1 MVAGSIRPRH
11 KRAREAANIGR
22 DTLNCLM
29 TGTKRR
35 RPQKKIAT
43 TLIAVVILMIMLIYE
58 AISGAKLLPDAPSD
72 SADSGSPNSPT
83 SVVADA
89 WYSVYFT
96 DPSGT
101 GATSARGGADEA
113 LATAIDN
120 ARLSVD
126 MAIYDFDLA
135 NVRIALVNAH
145 RRGVTVRIVT
155 DSDNLDEPEIQALKD
170 AGIPV
175 LGDRREGLMHDKF
188 VVIDRMEVWTGSM
201 NFTFNDAYKNN
212 NNLIRVRSSR
222 LAQDYLTEFSEMFTD
237 DEFGPRS
244 PANTPY
250 STLSVDSSQLEV
262 YFSPDDGTAGHLI
275 DLINAARQS
284 ISFLAYSFTAD
295 DLASAMLDRAPAGIT
310 ISGVFEERQYRSN
323 TGTEYDHFRSS
334 GQDVRLDGNPRNM
347 HHKVII
353 IDGQIVVTGSYNF
366 SASAEKSNDENTLV
380 IHNAEIASLY
390 LSEFQRVLEAAQPLG
405 D

>member
-1 MVAGSIRPRH
+1 MVAGSIRPKH
-11 KRAREAANIGR
+11 TRAREAADIGW
-22 DTLNCLM
+22 DTPECYMPGN
-29 TGTKRR
+29 KRAR
-35 RPQKKIAT
+35 IQKRIAT
-43 TLIAVVILMIMLIYE
+43 ALIAVVILMIMLVYE
-58 AISGAKLLPDAPSD
+58 AISGAISLPDGPSD
-72 SADSGSPNSPT
+72 GGGSGSPNSPT
-83 SVVADA
+83 SVVSEG

-96 DPSGT
+96 DPDRAGVTST
-101 GATSARGGADEA
+101 GGGPDTA
-113 LATAIDN
+113 LETAIDN
-120 ARLSVD
+120 ARLSID
-126 MAIYDFDLA
+126 MAIYDFDLG
-135 NVRIALVNAH
+135 NIRNALVNAH
-145 RRGVTVRIVT
+145 RRGATVRIVT
-155 DSDNLDEPEIQALKD
+155 DSDNLDEPEMEALKD

-188 VVIDRMEVWTGSM
+188 VVIDRWEVWTGSM

-222 LAQDYLTEFSEMFTD
+222 LAQDYLAEFNEMFRD
-237 DEFGPRS
+237 DEFGPGS

-250 STLSVDSSQLEV
+250 SALSVDGSQLEV

-275 DLINAARQS
+275 DLVNSARKS

-295 DLASAMLDRAPAGIT
+295 DLASAMLARAPAGVT
-310 ISGVFEERQYRSN
+310 ISGVFEEGQYRSN

-353 IDGQIVVTGSYNF
+353 IDGQIVITGSYNF

-380 IHNAEIASLY
+380 VHNAEIASLY
-390 LSEFQRVLEAAQPLG
+390 LSEFRRVFEAAQP
-405 D
+405 

>member
-1 MVAGSIRPRH
+1 MLGSIPLRDVA
-11 KRAREAANIGR
+11 ARDLADIGR
-22 DTLNCLM
+22 DTLNCFM

-35 RPQKKIAT
+35 RHQKKIAT
-43 TLIAVVILMIMLIYE
+43 TLIALAILMIILVYE
-58 AISGAKLLPDAPSD
+58 AISGAELLPDAPSD
-72 SADSGSPNSPT
+72 GGGGGSPNSPT
-83 SVVADA
+83 SIVPGG

-96 DPSGT
+96 NPGEA
-101 GATSARGGADEA
+101 GAASAGGGPDEA
-113 LATAIDN
+113 LADAIDN

-126 MAIYDFDLA
+126 MAIYDFDLG
-135 NVRIALVNAH
+135 NLRIALVNAH

-188 VVIDRMEVWTGSM
+188 VVIDRLEVWTGSM

-212 NNLIRVRSSR
+212 NNLIRIRSSR
-222 LAQDYLTEFSEMFTD
+222 LAQDYLAEFSEMFSD
-237 DEFGPRS
+237 DEFGPGS

-250 STLSVDSSQLEV
+250 STLTVDGTQLEV
-262 YFSPDDGTAGHLI
+262 YFSPDDGTAAHLI
-275 DLINAARQS
+275 DLINAAQQS

-295 DLASAMLDRAPAGIT
+295 DLASAMLARAPAGVT
-310 ISGVFEERQYRSN
+310 ISGVFEESQYRSN

-353 IDGQIVVTGSYNF
+353 IDRQIVITGSYNF

-390 LSEFQRVLEAAQPLG
+390 LTEFQHVFEAAQPLG

>member
-1 MVAGSIRPRH
+1 MPGNRRGGTQ
-11 KRAREAANIGR
+11 KR
-22 DTLNCLM
+22 
-29 TGTKRR
+29 
-35 RPQKKIAT
+35 IAT
-43 TLIAVVILMIMLIYE
+43 TLIAVVILMIILVYE
-58 AISGAKLLPDAPSD
+58 AISGAELLPDGPSEGGG
-72 SADSGSPNSPT
+72 SGSPNSPT
-83 SVVADA
+83 GIVPEG

-96 DPSGT
+96 DPDRAGVT
-101 GATSARGGADEA
+101 ADGGGPDEA
-113 LATAIDN
+113 LVSAIDN

-126 MAIYDFDLA
+126 MAIYDFDLG
-135 NVRIALVNAH
+135 NVCNALVNAH

-284 ISFLAYSFTAD
+284 VSFLAYSFTAD
-295 DLASAMLDRAPAGIT
+295 DLAAAMLARAPAGIT
-310 ISGVFEERQYRSN
+310 ISGVFEESQYRSN
-323 TGTEYDHFRSS
+323 MGTEYDHFRSS

-353 IDGQIVVTGSYNF
+353 IDEQIVVTGSYNF

-380 IHNAEIASLY
+380 VHNAEIASLY
-390 LSEFQRVLEAAQPLG
+390 LSEFRRIFEAAQP
-405 D
+405 